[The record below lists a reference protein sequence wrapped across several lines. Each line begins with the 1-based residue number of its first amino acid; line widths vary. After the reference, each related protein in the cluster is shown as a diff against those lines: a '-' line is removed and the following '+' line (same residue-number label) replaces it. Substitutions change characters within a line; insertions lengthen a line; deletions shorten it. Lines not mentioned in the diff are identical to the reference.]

1 VRQYLVSKLKP
12 GMILGQHLYS
22 YFGGRRTLLLG
33 SGIEITEQV
42 INKLKQM
49 GYKSIYISEKG
60 TEHIIPENLLA
71 DETRD
76 MAMSIISRFY
86 DEIRN
91 AVSHL
96 TNMNQI
102 PIHKMRED
110 QIRIIPP
117 SPAQLRRC
125 VHDIIHD
132 IFLFGKVADYEAII
146 GIPQT
151 NALHNHVLNVA
162 LISILIGGK
171 YGFFKNELVELGMG
185 AILHD
190 IGKAALPQIYGK
202 QYWQLG
208 VEEIALYK
216 LHPVLGDRLL
226 SRSRAFTEVERQ
238 MIIQHHE
245 RQDGNGFPM
254 RLRGNNKPPIREKF
268 ILPNKIFRFAEIISV
283 ADTFENLISGN
294 FYNKWFSPEEALT
307 ELIRESG
314 SGLNSSIVDTLFTV
328 VARFPVGSN
337 VRIIRHPDSK
347 IIGYYGVVA
356 VPDSSKSKEVE
367 IVLVADS
374 YGKPISPT
382 AVSVNITDREKGELQ
397 FVY

>member
-1 VRQYLVSKLKP
+1 MRQYLVKKLKP

-22 YFGGRRTLLLG
+22 YFGGKRTLLLG
-33 SGIEITEQV
+33 SGIEISRQV
-42 INKLKQM
+42 ITKLKQM

-76 MAMSIISRFY
+76 MAMSAISLFY
-86 DEIRN
+86 DDMRE

-96 TNMNQI
+96 TNKNQI
-102 PIHKMRED
+102 PIHKMRDD
-110 QIRIIPP
+110 QIRINPS
-117 SPAQLRRC
+117 SPALLKR
-125 VHDIIHD
+125 VIHDMIHD
-132 IFLFGKVADYEAII
+132 IYLFGKNADYEPII
-146 GIPQT
+146 GIPQS

-162 LISILIGGK
+162 LISILIGGQ
-171 YGFFKNELVELGMG
+171 YEFFENELVELAMG

-190 IGKAALPQIYGK
+190 VGKAAMPQIYSK

-226 SRSRAFTEVERQ
+226 NKSRSFTEVERQ
-238 MIIQHHE
+238 MIMQHHE

-254 RLRGNNKPPIREKF
+254 QLKGKNKPPIREKF
-268 ILPNKIFRFAEIISV
+268 ILPNTIFRFAEIIAV

-294 FYNKWFSPEEALT
+294 FYKKWFSPAEALA
-307 ELIRESG
+307 ELSRESG
-314 SGLNSSIVDTLFTV
+314 TGLNSSIVDTLYKV
-328 VARFPVGSN
+328 VTRFPVGSN

-347 IIGYYGVVA
+347 ITGYYGVVA
-356 VPDSSKSKEVE
+356 VPDSSKSGNVEV
-367 IVLVADS
+367 ILIADS
-374 YGKPISPT
+374 YLKPISPKP
-382 AVSVNITDREKGELQ
+382 VSVDTSKNGKGELQ
-397 FVY
+397 FIY